1 VAIGVGASL
10 GRGSV
15 YVADGPWRESDS
27 VGRRFMGAA
36 RRLASLDR
44 TWQWF
49 IRGTLLF
56 GIVVFVMFSDLK
68 NVATP
73 QWFGPVAI
81 ILMWGAAAAAL
92 FFPFAYLS
100 HMVRVPLLA
109 ILLVA
114 AATFS
119 GFNLNDNHE
128 LRVIASNNG
137 GTAEQTR
144 EERRPV
150 LDLATWIASRADWS
164 SYAHYP
170 VFLVA
175 TEGGGIRAA
184 YFTATVLAAIQERCP
199 AFAQHTLAISGVS
212 GGSLGAAVF
221 AGLAADEARNVAAPG
236 CNIDAGRGPGPLL
249 ARARSVLSAD
259 LLSPLLG
266 ATLFPDALQRALPV
280 PVGAFDRAR
289 SLEYA
294 IEASWA
300 KATPA
305 KCEGCQ
311 AGRMAARA
319 MDMYGRAAPRNAVP
333 NLFLNTT
340 EAGTGQIIPYST
352 LRVLELATPFRERAE
367 IDENDHF
374 DAVKRTPSQIESL
387 SLQDRMADDRIPLST
402 AAIVSA
408 RFPYLTPSGSLG
420 SSGGQYV
427 DGGYFE
433 NSGTWLLSGLV
444 QTLIGQQLSYRAGQS
459 PQIDAARKAV
469 FIVIVIES
477 EPCTRASIE
486 TSCDEDA
493 TIADDSWSELLSPLR
508 ALLSTRDKRA
518 EYSFNGLGA
527 VSALIEQ
534 LSSQGKLPQSASD
547 GGTSCDYAVCA
558 VTLRF
563 RNRTRSEIPVSWVLS
578 SEARQSIN
586 TAVDGMERASVRSA
600 VPPSA
605 VSASDDTQDVDRV
618 LGSYRRVLCLLA
630 GRSDAT
636 GCAPASGAVTTH

>member
-1 VAIGVGASL
+1 
-10 GRGSV
+10 
-15 YVADGPWRESDS
+15 
-27 VGRRFMGAA
+27 MGAA
-36 RRLASLDR
+36 RRLASRDR

-56 GIVVFVMFSDLK
+56 GIAVFVMFSDLK

-100 HMVRVPLLA
+100 HMVRIPLLA

-119 GFNLNDNHE
+119 GFNLNDDHE
-128 LRVIASNNG
+128 LRVVDARVG
-137 GTAEQTR
+137 GTAEQTH
-144 EERRPV
+144 EEQRPV
-150 LDLATWIASRADWS
+150 LDLATWIASRADWK
-164 SYAHYP
+164 SYRHYP

-184 YFTATVLAAIQERCP
+184 YFTATALAAIQERCP

-221 AGLAADEARNVAAPG
+221 AGLAADEARNVAVPG
-236 CNIDAGRGPGPLL
+236 CNIDSGHGPGRLV
-249 ARARSVLSAD
+249 ARARSVLSTD

-266 ATLFPDALQRALPV
+266 ATLFPDALQRVLPV
-280 PVGAFDRAR
+280 PIVAFDRAR

-294 IEASWA
+294 IEASWTR
-300 KATPA
+300 ATPA
-305 KCEGCQ
+305 TCDGCD
-311 AGRMAARA
+311 AGRMAERT
-319 MDMYGRAAPRNAVP
+319 MDMYGHPAPRNAVP

-352 LRVLELATPFRERAE
+352 LRVLGLATPFRERAE
-367 IDENDHF
+367 IDENEHF
-374 DAVKRTPSQIESL
+374 DSGKQPAYVIESL
-387 SLQDRMADDRIPLST
+387 SLQDRMLDDQIPLST

-408 RFPYLTPSGSLG
+408 RFPYLTPSGSIG

-459 PQIDAARKAV
+459 PQVDAARNAV
-469 FIVIVIES
+469 FIVIVIQS
-477 EPCTRASIE
+477 EPCARDSIE
-486 TSCDEDA
+486 TSCQDA
-493 TIADDSWSELLSPLR
+493 TVAVDSWSELLSPLR

-518 EYSFNGLGA
+518 EYSLNGLGA
-527 VSALIEQ
+527 ITALIEQ
-534 LSSQGKLPQSASD
+534 LSSQGGLSQSVSD
-547 GGTSCDYAVCA
+547 RGTSCDYPVCA

-563 RNRTRSEIPVSWVLS
+563 RNRTRSEIPLTWVLS
-578 SEARQSIN
+578 SAARQSIN
-586 TAVDGMERASVRSA
+586 NAVDGMERASVRKG
-600 VPPSA
+600 VPSTALSP
-605 VSASDDTQDVDRV
+605 VDDPQDVDRV

-630 GRSDAT
+630 ARNDAT
-636 GCAPASGAVTTH
+636 GCTPASNPVNPR